1 MFNISK
7 TKFTVGLLLSLAM
20 TAVIACG
27 GTETVTVVET
37 VVVEKEVQ
45 VKGDTVVE
53 KVVETVKGDTV
64 TVEKEVLVV
73 ATATAQPAAPAPAAP
88 LSKPSKPAS
97 PPLTPAER
105 ASVFSLVSVA
115 LGRGAAALKRVLRHD
130 AHQCSSPPSSSCSQ
144 VLGS

>member
-1 MFNISK
+1 MFKLSK

-27 GTETVTVVET
+27 GTETITVVET

-73 ATATAQPAAPAPAAP
+73 ATATAQPAAPAA
-88 LSKPSKPAS
+88 
-97 PPLTPAER
+97 
-105 ASVFSLVSVA
+105 
-115 LGRGAAALKRVLRHD
+115 
-130 AHQCSSPPSSSCSQ
+130 
-144 VLGS
+144 